1 LADGDMIVSLD
12 GARITGVDDV
22 IRILDAGRIGEALTV
37 EVVRGGTK
45 HKLAVV
51 PTERASPTV
60 EAVANDVN
68 GP

>member
-1 LADGDMIVSLD
+1 MIVSFD

-37 EVVRGGTK
+37 EVVRGGAK